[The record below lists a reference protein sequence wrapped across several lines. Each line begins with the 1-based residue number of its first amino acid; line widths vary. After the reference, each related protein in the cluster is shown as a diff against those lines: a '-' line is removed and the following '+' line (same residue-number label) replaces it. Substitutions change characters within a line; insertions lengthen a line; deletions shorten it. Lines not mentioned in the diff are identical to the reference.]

1 MLKRLPVIVC
11 ALLFITAPV
20 FAYTLQQVM
29 GTNNPDG
36 IDDFLIGAWL
46 DNSGDDAEL
55 EAFADYANGEAINI
69 NGDKD
74 TSDMALWKDDDA
86 SSWQK
91 VTDGGTWIS
100 GVWAYQF
107 DLDMDPDQFII
118 KTGSGVFQETDG
130 NYVEVNTLM
139 YENLENTSFAVI
151 DFSQFYI
158 LKNKDGYLPIDFAD
172 DGGVPKLSHI
182 AAPVPEPSTLLLLG
196 GGLLGLAVYRRKKS

>member
-11 ALLFITAPV
+11 AFIFITAPV
-20 FAYTLQQVM
+20 FAYTLQQVS
-29 GTNNPDG
+29 GTSNPDG

-46 DNSGDDAEL
+46 DNSGDAAEL
-55 EAFADYANGEAINI
+55 EAFADYANDGAIDI
-69 NGDKD
+69 NQDKD

-100 GVWAYQF
+100 GVWAYEF
-107 DLDMDPDQFII
+107 DLGMAPDQFII
-118 KTGSGVFQETDG
+118 KTGAGVFDESHA
-130 NYVEVNTLM
+130 EVNTLL
-139 YENLENTSFAVI
+139 YGNLENTSFAVI
-151 DFSQFYI
+151 DLSKFYI
-158 LKNKDGYLPIDFAD
+158 LKRGDYLSIDFAD
-172 DGGVPKLSHI
+172 EDTGEVPKLSHI